1 MSQIDQPVE
10 NVESANLV
18 WISQNGELV
27 IRSQI
32 AKAVYKSENVN
43 LVQMCKNV

>member
-10 NVESANLV
+10 NVESANFV
-18 WISQNGELV
+18 RMSQNGELV

-32 AKAVYKSENVN
+32 EKAVYKSENVN